1 MKAITILMC
10 VVLTGAVCS
19 VARAQDV
26 EQARSDRA
34 ITPLRNDLYQVR
46 DGQQYTIFLVTPDGI
61 VLGDPLRRDTALWLK
76 GELDARFPQRPV
88 RFVLLSHHHVE
99 RAEGASAFRDTA
111 QVVGNRAF
119 NSELNASR
127 LLMQDAYR
135 FVPNVNTTFDSR
147 RTITLGGRSVELV
160 STEGLHTADMTVMY
174 FPAERVAFVVDPP
187 QITTVPFSFGPD
199 RPRDVFNWIHTVSS
213 LEFDTLLTGAG
224 DTIARSEFI
233 QLRDYLDSVRDG
245 VAAGYE
251 AGDTATQLQAS
262 SFLDAHAG
270 NPHYAARD
278 IHVALVYRTLRL
290 IRAEVSGS
298 FIAQYEGRNPREYC
312 GSYTFCSAGGAISGG
327 IGSAALLFGPHFGV
341 VLELS
346 YGDQSWSS
354 RRRESFYEEVALRRA
369 RGAVLF
375 RYTPLR
381 PQLGGLSYAL
391 LGGVSYTVG
400 DVRGM
405 DYVPGVVVPVG
416 GFHAI
421 EEQSGRTGAT
431 LGVDLR
437 QRLGRRLTIVAPV
450 RATQLLGRSPG
461 YWPGL
466 ADLQVGVGLAMQVM
480 RRVD

>member
-1 MKAITILMC
+1 MKAITF
-10 VVLTGAVCS
+10 VTYAVLTTGLCS

-26 EQARSDRA
+26 GQISDRE
-34 ITPLRNDLYQVR
+34 ITPLRGDLYQVR
-46 DGQQYTIFLVTPDGI
+46 NGQQTTVFLVTPEGI
-61 VLGDPLRRDTALWLK
+61 ILADPLRRDTALWLK
-76 GELDARFPQRPV
+76 GELGARFPERPV
-88 RFVLLSHHHVE
+88 RFILLSHHHVE
-99 RAEGASAFRDTA
+99 RAEGASVFSDTA

-119 NSELNASR
+119 DSELIASR
-127 LLMQDAYR
+127 RLMPDAYR
-135 FVPNVNTTFDSR
+135 FVQQVDTTFDSR

-224 DTIARSEFI
+224 DTVARSQFI

-270 NPHYAARD
+270 SPHYPARD
-278 IHVALVYRTLRL
+278 IHVAVVYRTLRL

-312 GSYTFCSAGGAISGG
+312 GSYTFCSAGGAVSGG
-327 IGSAALLFGPHFGV
+327 TASAALLFGSRFGA
-341 VLELS
+341 VLELTS
-346 YGDQSWSS
+346 GDQSWSS
-354 RRRESFYEEVALRRA
+354 RRRGPFYEEVALRKT
-369 RGAVLF
+369 RGALLF
-375 RYTPLR
+375 RYTPR
-381 PQLGGLSYAL
+381 KRLGRLSYAL
-391 LGGVSYTVG
+391 LGGLSYTVG

-421 EEQSGRTGAT
+421 AEQSGRTGAT

-466 ADLQVGVGLAMQVM
+466 VDLQMGVGLAMQVM

>member
-1 MKAITILMC
+1 MKASIILMC

-26 EQARSDRA
+26 EQAISDRA
-34 ITPLRNDLYQVR
+34 IMPIRDDLYQVR
-46 DGQQYTIFLVTPDGI
+46 DGQHYTIFLVTPDGI
-61 VLGDPLRRDTALWLK
+61 ILADPLGRDTALWLK

-99 RAEGASAFRDTA
+99 RAEGASVFRDTA
-111 QVVGNRAF
+111 RVVGNRAF

-127 LLMQDAYR
+127 SLMRDAYR
-135 FVPNVNTTFDSR
+135 FVQDVNTTFDSR
-147 RTITLGGRSVELV
+147 RTITLGGRTVELV
-160 STEGLHTADMTVMY
+160 STEGLHTADMTVVH
-174 FPAERVAFVVDPP
+174 FPDERVTFVVDPP
-187 QITTVPFSFGPD
+187 QITAVPFSFGPD
-199 RPRDVFNWIHTVSS
+199 RPRDVFNWIHTVAS
-213 LEFDTLLTGAG
+213 LDFDTLLTGAG
-224 DTIARSEFI
+224 DRIARSEFM
-233 QLRDYLDSVRDG
+233 QLREYLDSVRDG

-251 AGDTATQLQAS
+251 VGDTATQLQAR
-262 SFLDAHAG
+262 SFLDAHAAS
-270 NPHYAARD
+270 PHYAARD
-278 IHVALVYRTLRL
+278 IHVAVVYRTLRL

-298 FIAQYEGRNPREYC
+298 FIAQFDGRNSREYC

-327 IGSAALLFGPHFGV
+327 IGSAALLFGPRFGIV
-341 VLELS
+341 GELS

-354 RRRESFYEEVALRRA
+354 RRRESLYEEVALRRA
-369 RGAVLF
+369 RGAVLL

-381 PQLGGLSYAL
+381 PRMGGLSYAV

-400 DVRGM
+400 DARGM
-405 DYVPGVVVPVG
+405 NYVPGVLVPVG

-421 EEQSGRTGAT
+421 AEQSGRTGAT

-437 QRLGRRLTIVAPV
+437 QRLGGRLTIVAPV
-450 RATQLLGRSPG
+450 RATQLLGKSPG

-466 ADLQVGVGLAMQVM
+466 ADVQIGVGLAMQVM